1 MNKCSLILNILVDL
15 WKSLV
20 DLGRGHFGKKK
31 PFFWKF
37 CQNVGPTTT
46 YSNAATNRKVWI
58 LIKLG
63 LSSLVKYFNQFI
75 INFDILGEM
84 IMF

>member
-1 MNKCSLILNILVDL
+1 MFINSKHTCRFVEIVSGSREGAF
-15 WKSLV
+15 W
-20 DLGRGHFGKKK
+20 KKK

>member
-1 MNKCSLILNILVDL
+1 MFINSKHTCRFVEIVSGSREGAF
-15 WKSLV
+15 WK
-20 DLGRGHFGKKK
+20 KN